1 MIKNKSAE
9 ETEGSAET
17 QCELT
22 PDDAGPA
29 NTNTF
34 AGDDN
39 RRGASWDLVQGP
51 KNYVS
56 LVGAQVA
63 AALLSFGSVWLATH
77 FLGADG
83 YGGVVAL
90 IAASQLVLLLG
101 VNWTSLSVAR
111 FGCEEF
117 VETGRIATTFWTRL
131 AIFVPNVILV
141 LALSPLWRPLLS
153 RLLHLPPNAVWL
165 VLGLF
170 LINAW
175 WAHVQQALQGAKLP
189 RLQGWL
195 LTVERVVIFS
205 AICFLSFTGRV
216 SVATVAWVYFI
227 GPLAASLVGL
237 FRLRKLIWPVARID
251 FPLLKR
257 MLRFSLP
264 IIPTA
269 FVGFLSTNYLDALF
283 ILHFLS
289 QVKLGVYAVTYQLVG
304 LAQQLPLLA
313 GYLLMPLFVTLQT
326 GKQEGRTLRFMQ
338 EVLPL
343 LTLLWTLA
351 CALMAAAG
359 WYLLPLVFGAK
370 FAESGP
376 LIWPLM
382 AASTLAGPLLM
393 GYFPIATSTSKTYIT
408 MIGVTL
414 GSLTNLVLNFLLIP
428 RFGLL
433 GCAWATTAAYGINVL
448 VVFLL
453 VHQRI
458 LPGYTWSL
466 QAMLPIVLGALY
478 ASISGQNLGALALS
492 LIVASLIALA
502 HRKSIA
508 VGVKTLRDYRR
519 FAIDANS
526 DGYFVGGGSF

>member
-1 MIKNKSAE
+1 MLKNNSAGE
-9 ETEGSAET
+9 SEGSAGQQCAPST
-17 QCELT
+17 QV
-22 PDDAGPA
+22 DVAAA
-29 NTNTF
+29 NTNAF
-34 AGDDN
+34 VGDDN

-51 KNYVS
+51 RNYVS

-63 AALLSFGSVWLATH
+63 GASLSFGSVWLATR

-101 VNWTSLSVAR
+101 VNWTSLTVAR

-153 RLLHLPPNAVWL
+153 KVLHLPPNSVWL
-165 VLGLF
+165 VLSLF

-175 WAHVQQALQGAKLP
+175 WLHVQQALQGVKLL

-216 SVATVAWVYFI
+216 SVWTVGWVYFI

-237 FRLRKLIWPVARID
+237 FRLRTLIWPVSQID

-289 QVKLGVYAVTYQLVG
+289 QVKLGIYAVTYQLVG

-313 GYLLMPLFVTLQT
+313 GYLLMPLFVTLQS
-326 GKQEGRTLRFMQ
+326 GKQENRTLRFMK

-343 LTLLWTLA
+343 LTLLWTLG
-351 CALMAAAG
+351 CVLMAAAG

-370 FAESGP
+370 FSESGP
-376 LIWPLM
+376 LMWPLM
-382 AASTLAGPLLM
+382 AATTLAGPILM
-393 GYFPIATSTSKTYIT
+393 GYSPVATSTSNTYIT

-414 GSLTNLVLNFLLIP
+414 GSSANLILNFLLVP

-433 GCAWATTAAYGINVL
+433 GCAWATTASYGINAI

-453 VHQRI
+453 VHWRI
-458 LPGYTWSL
+458 LPGYTWTL
-466 QAMLPIVLGALY
+466 QAMLPIVLGALC
-478 ASISGQNLGALALS
+478 ASITGNNLTALGLS
-492 LIVASLIALA
+492 LIVGIIVALA

-508 VGVKTLRDYRR
+508 IGLKTLKDYRR
-519 FAIDANS
+519 FTFNPNLTPAT
-526 DGYFVGGGSF
+526 GPT

>member
-1 MIKNKSAE
+1 MLHKNSVEEHPAAE
-9 ETEGSAET
+9 GE
-17 QCELT
+17 QCAVPTPVDVEL
-22 PDDAGPA
+22 A
-29 NTNTF
+29 NTLV
-34 AGDDN
+34 GDDN

-56 LVGAQVA
+56 LVTAQVTA
-63 AALLSFGSVWLATH
+63 AVLSFGSVWLATRY
-77 FLGADG
+77 LGADG

-90 IAASQLVLLLG
+90 IAASQLVFLLG
-101 VNWTSLSVAR
+101 VNWTSLTVAR

-131 AIFVPNVILV
+131 AILVPNVVLV
-141 LALSPLWRPLLS
+141 LALVPLWLPLLS
-153 RLLHLPPNAVWL
+153 NLLHLPPNAEWF
-165 VLGLF
+165 VLGVF
-170 LINAW
+170 LVNAS
-175 WAHVQQALQGAKLP
+175 WAHVQQALQGAKLL
-189 RLQGWL
+189 RFQGWL
-195 LTVERVVIFS
+195 LTFERVLI
-205 AICFLSFTGRV
+205 FLSICWLSFSGKI
-216 SVATVAWVYFI
+216 SVWTVAWVYFV
-227 GPLAASLVGL
+227 GPLGATVVGL
-237 FRLRKLIWPVARID
+237 VRLRKLIWPVVRID
-251 FPLLKR
+251 SPLLKR

-289 QVKLGVYAVTYQLVG
+289 QVKLGIYAVTYQLVG

-313 GYLLMPLFVTLQT
+313 GYLLMPLFVSLQT
-326 GKQEGRTLRFMQ
+326 GKQENRTLRFMK

-351 CALMAAAG
+351 CALVAAAG
-359 WYLLPLVFGAK
+359 WYLLPLVFGTK

-376 LIWPLM
+376 LMWPLM
-382 AASTLAGPLLM
+382 AATTMAGPILM
-393 GYFPIATSTSKTYIT
+393 GYSPVATSTSKTYIT

-414 GSLTNLVLNFLLIP
+414 GSSANLVLNFLLTP

-433 GCAWATTAAYGINVL
+433 GCAWATTAAYGINAI

-453 VHQRI
+453 VHRRI
-458 LPGYTWSL
+458 LPGYTWTL

-478 ASISGQNLGALALS
+478 ASLTGKNLGALAVS
-492 LIVASLIALA
+492 LIVAVLIALA

-508 VGVKTLRDYRR
+508 IGVQTLRDYRR
-519 FAIDANS
+519 FAFNTS
-526 DGYFVGGGSF
+526 LTPTTEST

>member
-1 MIKNKSAE
+1 MLHKNSSE
-9 ETEGSAET
+9 ESPATEGEQRAVPTQVDLDPTNPSA
-17 QCELT
+17 L
-22 PDDAGPA
+22 P
-29 NTNTF
+29 
-34 AGDDN
+34 GDDS

-56 LVGAQVA
+56 LVSNQVA

-77 FLGADG
+77 YLGAEG

-101 VNWTSLSVAR
+101 VNWTSLSLAR

-131 AIFVPNVILV
+131 AVLVPNVLLV
-141 LALSPLWRPLLS
+141 FALVPLWLPILS
-153 RLLHLPPNAVWL
+153 KLLHLPANFLWL

-170 LINAW
+170 LSNAFW
-175 WAHVQQALQGAKLP
+175 VHLQQALQGAKLL

-195 LTVERVVIFS
+195 LTFERVLIFS
-205 AICFLSFTGRV
+205 AICFLSFSGRI
-216 SVATVAWVYFI
+216 SVWTVACVYFI
-227 GPLAASLVGL
+227 GPLGASIAAL
-237 FRLRKLIWPVARID
+237 FNLRKLIWPVAQVD

-289 QVKLGVYAVTYQLVG
+289 QVKLGIYAVTYQLVG

-313 GYLLMPLFVTLQT
+313 GYLVMPLFVTFQT
-326 GKQEGRTLRFMQ
+326 GKQENRTLRFMK

-351 CALMAAAG
+351 CVLMAAAG

-370 FAESGP
+370 FSESGP
-376 LIWPLM
+376 LLWPLM
-382 AASTLAGPLLM
+382 AATTLAGPILM
-393 GYFPIATSTSKTYIT
+393 GYSPIVTSTSSTYIT
-408 MIGVTL
+408 MFGVTL
-414 GSLTNLVLNFLLIP
+414 ASLANLLLNFLLIP

-433 GCAWATTAAYGINVL
+433 GCAWATTAAYGINAI

-453 VHQRI
+453 VHSRI
-458 LPGYTWSL
+458 LPGHTWTL

-478 ASISGQNLGALALS
+478 ASMTGKNLSALGLS
-492 LIVASLIALA
+492 LIVAGLIALA

-508 VGVKTLRDYRR
+508 IGVKTLNEYKRL
-519 FAIDANS
+519 AIDPSSAAAN
-526 DGYFVGGGSF
+526 